1 MRKINLALAL
11 CALLVSGP
19 WVFAGENPRAIV
31 EKAIQAQGGEANVAK
46 LRIMRIKAEGTAD
59 LVPGQ
64 PAVPFT
70 IEDTWQMP
78 DRYKTSFTLQIADK
92 KLAQTQV
99 IDGDK
104 GWIQMNGQTQDLP
117 KEAVAEMK
125 EQKYAEDL
133 DRLAFLKESAIELSA
148 IDEIKVDG
156 KPAAG
161 VLVKSK
167 GHRDV
172 KLYFDQTSGLL
183 VKRQHPLLDPA
194 SGKQVVQEVIFSDY
208 QPKDGLKHYTKI
220 MAFRDGKKV
229 FDAKVTQIEFFK
241 KLDEKAFA
249 KP

>member
-1 MRKINLALAL
+1 MNKITPILSV
-11 CALLVSGP
+11 LVLSASV
-19 WVFAGENPRAIV
+19 VFAQDKARAIV
-31 EKAIQAQGGEANVAK
+31 KKAIQAQGGEAKVAR
-46 LRIMRIKAEGTAD
+46 LRMMRIKAEGTAD

-64 PAVPFT
+64 PSVPFT

-78 DRYKTSFTLQIADK
+78 DRYKTSSTFEISGK

-125 EQKYAEDL
+125 EQKYAEDF
-133 DRLAFLKESAIELSA
+133 DRFAFLKEPGVELSA
-148 IDEIKVDG
+148 LEAIMVEG
-156 KPAAG
+156 KPAVG

-172 KLYFDQTSGLL
+172 KLYFNATSGLL
-183 VKRQHPLLDPA
+183 AKREHRLLDPS
-194 SGKQVVQEVIFSDY
+194 SGKEALQEVIFSDY
-208 QPKDGLKHYTKI
+208 QEKDGLKHYQKLV
-220 MAFRDGKKV
+220 AFRDGKKLLEAKV
-229 FDAKVTQIEFFK
+229 TEIEFFDKLDAKV
-241 KLDEKAFA
+241 FA